1 MEQHSIGGARPSS
14 PADASDLR
22 RRALAI
28 WPRLDA
34 SKLARTC
41 GEPAKVAR
49 LVERRT
55 SLPRKAIVQLL
66 GGQVEP

>member
-1 MEQHSIGGARPSS
+1 MEQHRTDGARPGS
-14 PADASDLR
+14 PSDVLDSR

-41 GEPAKVAR
+41 GEPERVAR

-55 SLPRKAIVQLL
+55 SLSRKAIVQLL
-66 GGQVEP
+66 GGRSEP

>member
-1 MEQHSIGGARPSS
+1 MEQHRIDGARPGS
-14 PADASDLR
+14 PSAAIDSR

-41 GEPAKVAR
+41 GEPERVAR

-55 SLPRKAIVQLL
+55 SLSRKAIVQLL
-66 GGQVEP
+66 GGPTEP

>member
-1 MEQHSIGGARPSS
+1 MEQRSIGGARPGS
-14 PADASDLR
+14 PSGAIDSRL
-22 RRALAI
+22 RALAI

-41 GEPAKVAR
+41 GEPERVAR

-55 SLPRKAIVQLL
+55 SLSRKAIVQLL
-66 GGQVEP
+66 GGGSES

>member
-1 MEQHSIGGARPSS
+1 MEQHRFSGIGPTFPS
-14 PADASDLR
+14 DAIDPR

-41 GEPAKVAR
+41 GEPERVAR

-55 SLPRKAIVQLL
+55 SLSRKAIVQLL
-66 GGQVEP
+66 GGRSEP